1 MKMATWRR
9 LAVGAVAVATA
20 ALAPAGAAGAAAAP
34 AVVPQAGGGAVN
46 GFATGDFLFLNALN
60 TDPHLAQVSVS
71 QSASA
76 VSTGDLTT
84 SDTLGQLTW
93 DNVGGKLTGKNAYG
107 HAAGISANLGQGSK
121 TIPQAQLT
129 IAEAA
134 SPPPSKDDTNIVD
147 IPADPLLHAT
157 VQPDHAEA
165 NTASADNL
173 CVLGDKPISQG
184 VADVANA
191 KILDTNQVA
200 PGFALIDA
208 TGEVLDSSTEQLAP
222 NGAGNF
228 GLSSASTLNTAQ
240 VTLFKGVQ
248 GAETTIKVLNPITLN
263 AFAGGEPGT
272 AKVTFG
278 DANGKTPVLSITNGG
293 NTQALT
299 LDQLIGGGV
308 KIDFDGLIKVHIG
321 LAPTTQTSADG
332 TAASALADLVSVQIV
347 GDPSP
352 SSSSVGG
359 PLGQLLNPVLGPALS
374 ALDQSGLLQQIDSAM
389 QTAGITQAADLRIGH
404 FEASSQVPKG
414 GISCGLPV
422 TKTVDKDPVQ
432 AGDNFTYTIRVD
444 NPYDCTLTNVKVT
457 DTITGTDG
465 VLWTVTGTHPPADT
479 QTNSKLVWND
489 IGPIKSGG
497 SSSVNIDVSIPA
509 NSAAGKFTDHA
520 TATGDCATGSASGG
534 TGITNATLTGTDTLN
549 GPGVTAGGGG
559 GGGGGGGLPNTG
571 LPAMLG
577 FVAGL
582 VMLAGL
588 GVLAIRRR
596 ALS

>member
-76 VSTGDLTT
+76 VSSGDLTT

-165 NTASADNL
+165 NTTSADNF

-184 VADVANA
+184 VADVADV
-191 KILDTNQVA
+191 KVLDADQVA
-200 PGFALIDA
+200 PGFSLIDA
-208 TGEVLDSSTEQLAP
+208 TGEVTDTSTEQLAP

-228 GLSSASTLNTAQ
+228 GLSSSSTLNTAQ
-240 VTLFKGVQ
+240 VTLFKGID
-248 GAETTIKVLNPITLN
+248 GAQTQIKILNPITLN
-263 AFAGGEPGT
+263 AFAGGVPGT

-278 DANGKTPVLSITNGG
+278 DANGKTPVVSITNGG

-308 KIDFDGLIKVHIG
+308 TLHAGGLLSIKIG
-321 LAPTTQTSADG
+321 LQPQVTLKNDG
-332 TAASALADLVSVQIV
+332 TIASATADLVSIQVV
-347 GDPSP
+347 GAPNSGP
-352 SSSSVGG
+352 NTVGG
-359 PLGQLLNPVLGPALS
+359 PLGQLLNPVLGPVLQ
-374 ALDQSGLLQQIDSAM
+374 ALDPVLQQINDALVS
-389 QTAGITQAADLRIGH
+389 AGITQAADLRVGH
-404 FEASSQVPKG
+404 FEASSEVPQG
-414 GISCGLPV
+414 GITCGLPV

-457 DTITGTDG
+457 DTITGSDG

-489 IGPIKSGG
+489 IGPIKSGD
-497 SSSVNIDVSIPA
+497 SSSVSIDVTIPA

-549 GPGVTAGGGG
+549 GPGVTAGGGQG
-559 GGGGGGGLPNTG
+559 GGGQPLADTG
-571 LPAMLG
+571 VPAMLG
-577 FVAGL
+577 FAAGL
-582 VMLAGL
+582 LLLAGL